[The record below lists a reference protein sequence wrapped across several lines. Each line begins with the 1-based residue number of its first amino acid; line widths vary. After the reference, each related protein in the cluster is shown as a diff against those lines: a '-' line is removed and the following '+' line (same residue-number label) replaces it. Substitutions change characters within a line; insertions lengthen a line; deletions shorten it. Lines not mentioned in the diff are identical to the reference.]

1 VGKKKVLRIRA
12 NEFLYQLHSD
22 RMDTTGHVKYAMDIS
37 ELNWETIYNV
47 MENLRKQGYV
57 QAEIIEVN

>member
-1 VGKKKVLRIRA
+1 MNKKKVLRIRA

-22 RMDTTGHVKYAMDIS
+22 RMDTTGKIKYAMDVR

-47 MENLRKQGYV
+47 MENLRRQGYV
-57 QAEIIEVN
+57 EAEIIEVN